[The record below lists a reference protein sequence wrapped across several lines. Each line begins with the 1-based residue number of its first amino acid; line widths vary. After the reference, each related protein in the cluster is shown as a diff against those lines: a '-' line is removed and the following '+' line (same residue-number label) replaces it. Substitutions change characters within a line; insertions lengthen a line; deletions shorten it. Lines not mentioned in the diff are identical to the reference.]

1 MSVPLTLTFWQ
12 WSWTFKFLHTLYV
25 KCEYFMDRKKITLQ
39 NAKHFVEERMEIVQQ
54 KNIC

>member
-25 KCEYFMDRKKITLQ
+25 KCEYFMDLKKITLQ